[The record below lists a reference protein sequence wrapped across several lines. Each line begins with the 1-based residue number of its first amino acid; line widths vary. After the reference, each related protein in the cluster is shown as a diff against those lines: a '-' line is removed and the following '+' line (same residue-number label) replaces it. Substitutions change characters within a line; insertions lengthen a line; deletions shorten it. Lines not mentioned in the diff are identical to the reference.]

1 MGQGLDFTN
10 LFYYTV
16 HNAKTVCHDDD
27 SGKSHHETQILYKPI
42 TRGWAEGKGLTT
54 SQLPL
59 KVQSPHPTEDRFR
72 GSTWCTEG
80 RLKFV
85 TWWVYGEVVS
95 ES

>member
-1 MGQGLDFTN
+1 MLRPSVMMTTAESHTTKHKPYTN
-10 LFYYTV
+10 PSRV
-16 HNAKTVCHDDD
+16 
-27 SGKSHHETQILYKPI
+27 
-42 TRGWAEGKGLTT
+42 GWAEGKGLTT